1 MARDNPKAVKITQAL
16 TQFIALDDQPLSVV
30 DNVGFR
36 RLLNILDPR
45 YEVPGR
51 RYITET
57 MLPNLH
63 DFVKEHIHRLLCDM
77 SAISLTTDIW
87 SSSASPMALISLT
100 AQWVDSEF
108 KLQRV
113 MLQAKQCRGS
123 HTGRVIADTFNEML
137 QTWRITK

>member
-30 DNVGFR
+30 DNMGFR
-36 RLLNILDPR
+36 RLLNILEPR

-63 DFVKEHIHRLLCDM
+63 DFVKEHIHCLLCDM
-77 SAISLTTDIW
+77 SANSLTTDIW
-87 SSSASPMALISLT
+87 SSSASPMALISL
-100 AQWVDSEF
+100 
-108 KLQRV
+108 
-113 MLQAKQCRGS
+113 
-123 HTGRVIADTFNEML
+123 
-137 QTWRITK
+137 